1 MLGVVA
7 LSDSMSLL
15 FLALARR
22 SYVIW
27 MFKIREWLTEFTKL
41 VTEFTN
47 SALASVFGL
56 FIWNILFIF
65 VSRKFRKRWAVAVAE
80 VEVEAEALILIPRP
94 PLRWSKLRLL
104 SRLLKQEPK

>member
-27 MFKIREWLTEFTKL
+27 MFKIRE
-41 VTEFTN
+41 
-47 SALASVFGL
+47 
-56 FIWNILFIF
+56 
-65 VSRKFRKRWAVAVAE
+65 
-80 VEVEAEALILIPRP
+80 
-94 PLRWSKLRLL
+94 
-104 SRLLKQEPK
+104 